1 MKFIIFFLLFSIVVE
16 KVVAQDERYYRD
28 LFLKRDDQLDAKK
41 ETVYDIRARTPL
53 YQFDLNGDGIK
64 EGIVFEK
71 AGGESNLHIYSHTKK
86 LLRKY
91 SFDVK
96 GKNAGIYKIQ
106 LKRLSPISRV
116 MIVHF
121 FEGAQNYTEYNATA
135 RLYFISLDKGKL
147 STLKMFKGPVIWHE
161 FRDGRLNYHRRKY
174 EVGVSDLNSDGFK
187 EILVKF
193 SNLSRVYFYDKGG
206 NWKTF

>member
-1 MKFIIFFLLFSIVVE
+1 MMKFIIFFLLFSIVVE

-91 SFDVK
+91 SFDEKDIERLIEKGVK
-96 GKNAGIYKIQ
+96 NI
-106 LKRLSPISRV
+106 L
-116 MIVHF
+116 
-121 FEGAQNYTEYNATA
+121 
-135 RLYFISLDKGKL
+135 
-147 STLKMFKGPVIWHE
+147 
-161 FRDGRLNYHRRKY
+161 
-174 EVGVSDLNSDGFK
+174 LNSSAHSLEK
-187 EILVKF
+187 I
-193 SNLSRVYFYDKGG
+193 S
-206 NWKTF
+206 